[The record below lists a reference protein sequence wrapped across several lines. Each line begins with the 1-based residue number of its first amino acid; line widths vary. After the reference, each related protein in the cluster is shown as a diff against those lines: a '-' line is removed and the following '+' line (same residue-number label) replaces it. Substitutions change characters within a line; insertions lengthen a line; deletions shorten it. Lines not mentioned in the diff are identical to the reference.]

1 MPPKFEF
8 LESESEAAAELLI
21 AGESL
26 EAGAMRGSA
35 LVLPNFLKATFRE
48 GEDEGCCRGLI
59 STVLGEFEGFS
70 RVLALTIWVEVAQSL
85 RLLTSTWLGHSS
97 G

>member
-1 MPPKFEF
+1 MPPKFEIW
-8 LESESEAAAELLI
+8 ESESEAAAELLT
-21 AGESL
+21 AEVLESL
-26 EAGAMRGSA
+26 EAGRGSA
-35 LVLPNFLKATFRE
+35 LVLPIFLKATFRE

-70 RVLALTIWVEVAQSL
+70 GVLALTIWVEVAQSL